1 MNPKSQRNRGR
12 AGMTL
17 IEMLLVI
24 ALIALVAG
32 LAIVQ
37 VGGVLEGNQE
47 DIAGLFVKTTIETP
61 LTSYKIHMGSYPSSA
76 QGLRALF
83 ESPEGASGRWRGPY
97 VKDLPMDPWQK
108 PYQYRYPGTH
118 NPKGYDVYSFGPDGI
133 ESADDIGNW

>member
-1 MNPKSQRNRGR
+1 MYPKIQKHRGR

-32 LAIVQ
+32 LAIVK
-37 VGGVLEGNQE
+37 VGDVLGANQE
-47 DIAGLFVKTTIETP
+47 DVARLFVNTTIETP
-61 LTSYKIHMGSYPSSA
+61 LTSYKIHMGSYPSNL
-76 QGLRALF
+76 QALMDAP
-83 ESPEGASGRWRGPY
+83 ESASGRWRGPY
-97 VKDLPMDPWQK
+97 AKELPIDPWQH

-118 NPKGYDVYSFGPDGI
+118 NPKGYDFYSLGPDGV